1 MDVEPPYFSCSSRDI
16 RIVSFRVLGS
26 SHCSGSRKQAQEE
39 RKLSDIVHLILKRKH
54 WNQIAN
60 GLKIHEYRD
69 NTEYWRKR
77 IIGKR
82 IVIFHMGYSKET
94 MIFLIKQIDLNDE
107 QITITLG
114 ARITHA
120 NDS

>member
-1 MDVEPPYFSCSSRDI
+1 MSTNV
-16 RIVSFRVLGS
+16 
-26 SHCSGSRKQAQEE
+26 
-39 RKLSDIVHLILKRKH
+39 DIVHLILKKQP

-60 GLKIHEYRD
+60 GEKIHEYRD

-82 IVIFHMGYSKET
+82 LVIFHMGYSKET
-94 MIFLIKQIDLNDE
+94 MMFEIKQIDMNDE

-114 ARITHA
+114 ARISLA
-120 NDS
+120 DDS

>member
-1 MDVEPPYFSCSSRDI
+1 MKISDDI
-16 RIVSFRVLGS
+16 I
-26 SHCSGSRKQAQEE
+26 
-39 RKLSDIVHLILKRKH
+39 HLILKKQP

-60 GLKIHEYRD
+60 GEKTHEYRD

-94 MIFLIKQIDLNDE
+94 MMFEIKQIDVDE
-107 QITITLG
+107 QITIALG
-114 ARITHA
+114 ARIIHDD
-120 NDS
+120 DSLCS